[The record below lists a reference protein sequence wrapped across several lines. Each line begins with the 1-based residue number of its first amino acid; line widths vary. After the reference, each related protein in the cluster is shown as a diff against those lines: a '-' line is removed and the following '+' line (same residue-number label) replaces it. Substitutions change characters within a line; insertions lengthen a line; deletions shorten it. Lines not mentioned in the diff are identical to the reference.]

1 MLIAA
6 FKVGAQNSLFNFEAV
21 FQKYKAYMKSHA
33 SQVQIEILSKQA
45 FIKIFL
51 DLTEKGLLK
60 SESETDILSV
70 NNKIALGL
78 RAKDLEEIILCKLYE
93 LELPEAIKGWLKM

>member
-1 MLIAA
+1 
-6 FKVGAQNSLFNFEAV
+6 
-21 FQKYKAYMKSHA
+21 MKSHL

-51 DLTEKGLLK
+51 DLTEKGFLK

-78 RAKDLEEIILCKLYE
+78 RAKDLEEIILSKLYE